1 MRVRGDTMDTSKIIR
16 LLSWLCV
23 PLIVIQWYF
32 KMVWLKLDYSGLEH
46 ICWLS
51 LLYFGAYAFAFRSST
66 WYGRYLPMWMIWLLL
81 NGVMVLTLG
90 NINVLLSI
98 DLWVNLLLSLYLK
111 YTQQ

>member
-51 LLYFGAYAFAFRSST
+51 LLYFGAYAYAFRSST

-90 NINVLLSI
+90 NVNVLLSI

>member
-51 LLYFGAYAFAFRSST
+51 LLYFGAYAYAFRSST

>member
-1 MRVRGDTMDTSKIIR
+1 MDTSKIIR

-23 PLIVIQWYF
+23 PLIVLQWYF

-51 LLYFGAYAFAFRSST
+51 LLYFGAYAYAFRSST
-66 WYGRYLPMWMIWLLL
+66 WYGRYLPMWLIWLVL
-81 NGVMVLTLG
+81 NGVMALTLG
-90 NINVLLSI
+90 NVNVLLSI

>member
-16 LLSWLCV
+16 LLCWLCV

-51 LLYFGAYAFAFRSST
+51 LLYFGAYAYAFRSST

-90 NINVLLSI
+90 NVNVLLSI